1 MVIAEQIL
9 KNLLGREEFTRA
21 QLESSLG
28 QNMRRREVIPIHQ
41 LGLQIKS
48 IKLVR
53 EKVQRKVDIVLSKM
67 DENLPFSSKQTAKF
81 SRMTFDNFT
90 PSEISSEPEQSSPDL
105 RSLRHHYL
113 QARIPRNQ
121 LHLLVEQG
129 GWKNEIHLQFKRELD
144 IIDSDN
150 SLELIRHITENI
162 SILLKENGSIGEK
175 PLKKH
180 FQQHRSLFLADV
192 EFLLIRYGMVA
203 LEDLI
208 DLLVVSKLA
217 RVEEIESYAK
227 RIFCLNVNQYRDI
240 VKTQADSLVRKN
252 QIENHLEKRLCI
264 TAIDLS
270 QLLNHVLKLDRLKRI
285 IELMPTIK
293 NYIRLHPINT
303 FNAVKA
309 FKLECR

>member
-9 KNLLGREEFTRA
+9 RNLLGQEEFSRA
-21 QLESSLG
+21 QFETSLS
-28 QNMRRREVIPIHQ
+28 QNMHRRDVIPIHQ

-48 IKLVR
+48 IKLTR
-53 EKVQRKVDIVLSKM
+53 EKVQRKVDIVLSKK
-67 DENLPFSSKQTAKF
+67 DDNPSFSSKQTTKF
-81 SRMTFDNFT
+81 SRMTFGNSP
-90 PSEISSEPEQSSPDL
+90 PSEISTLESSPDL
-105 RSLRHHYL
+105 RSLRHQYL
-113 QARIPRNQ
+113 QARIARNQ

-150 SLELIRHITENI
+150 FLDLIRHITENI

-203 LEDLI
+203 LEDLF

-217 RVEEIESYAK
+217 RAEEIESYAK
-227 RIFCLNVNQYRDI
+227 RIFCLNVNQYRTI
-240 VKTQADSLVRKN
+240 LQTQSDSLVRKN
-252 QIENHLEKRLCI
+252 DIENHLEKRLCI
-264 TAIDLS
+264 PASDLS

-293 NYIRLHPINT
+293 NYIRFHPINT

-309 FKLECR
+309 FKLECKL